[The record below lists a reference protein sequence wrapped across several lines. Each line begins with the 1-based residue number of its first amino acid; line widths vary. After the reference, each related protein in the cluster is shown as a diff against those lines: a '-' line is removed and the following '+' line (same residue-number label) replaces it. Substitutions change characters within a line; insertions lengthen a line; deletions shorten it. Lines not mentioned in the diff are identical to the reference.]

1 MIMYDN
7 NLCRFTMPCTCGI
20 SIGRDVLLVNHAGE
34 TRTSTILVG
43 IIVYDTKVNLLSL
56 IDHIE
61 ELSVLPFMW
70 QQ

>member
-1 MIMYDN
+1 MYDN
-7 NLCRFTMPCTCGI
+7 NLCRFTMPCICGI